1 MAKHSKRM
9 TAMNTKAASVGT
21 VDLPAAVAAL
31 KDLESALPKG
41 VKACRFD
48 QSVEVAVR
56 LGVDPKHA
64 DQIVRGS
71 IVLPH
76 GIGKSQRIA
85 VFAQGEKAT
94 AAEQAGADVV
104 GGKDLAE
111 KIKGGWMEFDVAIA
125 TPDMMGVVGPLGRVL
140 GPRGLM
146 PSPKAGTVTQDV
158 ATAVKEYKAGKVEF
172 RCDSAGIVHCVVG
185 KMSFDQQQLVDN
197 ISAILQ
203 LIQSLKPQSAKGVY
217 VRSITV
223 SGTQT
228 PGIRITAA

>member
-1 MAKHSKRM
+1 MRQKVAG
-9 TAMNTKAASVGT
+9 VGV
-21 VDLPAAVAAL
+21 VDLPTAVSVL

-41 VKACRFD
+41 IKPCRFD
-48 QSVEVAVR
+48 QSVELAVR

-71 IVLPH
+71 LVLPH
-76 GIGKSQRIA
+76 GIGKTQRVL
-85 VFAQGEKAT
+85 VFAQGENAV
-94 AAEQAGADVV
+94 AAKKAGADHV
-104 GGKDLAE
+104 GAKDLAE
-111 KIKGGWMEFDVAIA
+111 KIKEGWMEFDVAIA

-172 RCDSAGIVHCVVG
+172 RCDDAGIVHCVVG
-185 KMSFDQQQLVDN
+185 KMSFTQEQLVEN
-197 ISAILQ
+197 IEAIVK
-203 LIQSLKPQSAKGVY
+203 LIHTLKPHGAKGTY

-228 PGIRITAA
+228 PGINVIAA